1 LGVRRQPL
9 ALVDGLGQFA
19 ANLPKRRTSM
29 AAVATVTTQRRG
41 AVLIAR
47 LDHPPVNA
55 LALGLRTGLVAALK
69 DAAADPAIKAIVI
82 TGNGRAFSA
91 GADITEFAK
100 GRLEP
105 FLWDVIDQIEACPK
119 PVIAAINGLALGG
132 GLEVALGCHYRVAS
146 PSAKQLGLPEVK
158 IGIIPGAGGT
168 QRLPRLVGFEA
179 ALDMIVS
186 GNPIDAAKG
195 HSLGLIDK
203 IADGDLI
210 ETAVAFAEEVAGK
223 PPRRTSEIVVDR
235 SKIASEL
242 FATRRASVAKHPSG
256 PVAALKCI
264 EAVEAAATQPF
275 KAGQAIELA
284 AIQHAMATPYAK
296 ALQYAFFAERQA
308 GTIADIGPE
317 VKPRDIKHVGV
328 IGAGTMGQGI
338 GLAFLMTG
346 FKVTIIETTQTALDR
361 GVAKISETVQG
372 AVKRGRVT
380 AEQATALIGNLSSGV
395 DLQALAQADL
405 VIEAVFENMGV
416 KKEVFGKLDAICKPG
431 AILASNTSTLDLD
444 EIAAATKRPED
455 VIGLH
460 FFSPANIMRL
470 LEIVRG
476 AKTSKDV
483 LATAMVI
490 SKKINKVGVVS
501 GVCFGFIG
509 NRMVESYMEEVQAML
524 MEGATPAD
532 VDSAFEKWG
541 MAMGPLAVMDLAGM
555 DVGWRIRKEH
565 DIPTERRNLYKVT
578 DALVEAGRHGQKTK
592 AGMYLYP
599 DGRTRTVDPKV
610 TDMFRAEAAKQGV
623 AHRNGITAEE
633 IVERGLLRLINT
645 GAEILAEGIAQRA
658 SDIDTIY
665 LNGYGFQSWRGG
677 PMWQA
682 DHIGLKV
689 VAEKIK
695 AYEAK
700 YGARWKA
707 AALIEK
713 LAADDGTFAARD
725 RA

>member
-1 LGVRRQPL
+1 
-9 ALVDGLGQFA
+9 
-19 ANLPKRRTSM
+19 M
-29 AAVATVTTQRRG
+29 ATATVPTERRG
-41 AVLIAR
+41 AVLVAK
-47 LDHPPVNA
+47 LDHAPVNA
-55 LALGLRTGLVAALK
+55 LALGLRTGLVDAIKAAN
-69 DAAADPAIKAIVI
+69 ADPAIKAIVI

-105 FLWDVIDQIEACPK
+105 FLWEVINIIEASPK
-119 PVIAAINGLALGG
+119 PVIAALNGLALGG

-146 PSAKQLGLPEVK
+146 PAAKQLGLPEVK

-168 QRLPRLVGFEA
+168 QRLPRLIGVEA

-203 IADGDLI
+203 IADGDVVAA
-210 ETAVAFAEEVAGK
+210 AVAFAEEVASK
-223 PPRRTSEIVVDR
+223 PPRRTSALSVDT
-235 SKIASEL
+235 SQLPADL
-242 FATRRASVAKHPSG
+242 FAQRRAAVAKHPSG
-256 PVAALKCI
+256 PVAPLKCI
-264 EAVEAAATQPF
+264 EAVEAATKLPF
-275 KAGQAIELA
+275 ADGEKVELA
-284 AIQHAMATPYAK
+284 CIQAAMATPYAK

-308 GTIADIGPE
+308 GNIPDITADI
-317 VKPRDIKHVGV
+317 KPRDIKSVGV

-338 GLAFLMTG
+338 GLAFLMSG
-346 FKVTIIETTQTALDR
+346 FKVTLIETTKEALDR
-361 GVAKISETVQG
+361 GLGKIGETIQA

-380 AEQATALIGNLSSGV
+380 AEQAVALTNNLSAGT
-395 DLQALAQADL
+395 DMKALAQADL

-416 KKEVFGKLDAICKPG
+416 KKDVFGKLDAICKPG
-431 AILASNTSTLDLD
+431 AILASNTSTLDVD
-444 EIAAATKRPED
+444 EIAASTKRPED

-476 AKTSKDV
+476 AKTSKEV
-483 LATAMVI
+483 LATAMAV

-509 NRMVESYMEEVQAML
+509 NRMVEAYMEEVQAIL

-532 VDSAFEKWG
+532 VDSAYEKWG

-565 DIPTERRNLYKVT
+565 EIPAERRNLYKVT

-610 TDMFRAEAAKQGV
+610 IDMFRAEAAKQGV
-623 AHRNGITAEE
+623 AHRNGITADE

-645 GAEILAEGIAQRA
+645 GAEILEEGIAQRA

-665 LNGYGFQSWRGG
+665 LNGYGFQAWRGG

-682 DHIGLKV
+682 DHMGLKV

-700 YGARWKA
+700 YGKRWKT
-707 AALIEK
+707 AALLEK
-713 LAADDGTFAARD
+713 LAADGGTFAARD
-725 RA
+725 SKK

>member
-1 LGVRRQPL
+1 
-9 ALVDGLGQFA
+9 
-19 ANLPKRRTSM
+19 M
-29 AAVATVTTQRRG
+29 ATATVPTERRG
-41 AVLIAR
+41 AVLVAT
-47 LDHPPVNA
+47 LDHAPLNA
-55 LALGLRTGLVAALK
+55 LALGLRTGLV
-69 DAAADPAIKAIVI
+69 DAIKVANADPAIKAIVI
-82 TGNGRAFSA
+82 TGKGRAFSA

-105 FLWDVIDQIEACPK
+105 FLWEVINSIEASTK
-119 PVIAAINGLALGG
+119 PVVAAINGLALGG

-146 PSAKQLGLPEVK
+146 PAAKQLGLPEVK

-168 QRLPRLVGFEA
+168 QRLPRLIGVEA

-195 HSLGLIDK
+195 HALGLIDK
-203 IADGDLI
+203 IADGDVVAA
-210 ETAVAFAEEVAGK
+210 AVAFADEIANQ
-223 PPRRTSEIVVDR
+223 PPRRTSKLSVDT
-235 SKIASEL
+235 STLPADL
-242 FATRRASVAKHPSG
+242 FNQRRAAIAKHPSG
-256 PVAALKCI
+256 PVAPMKCI
-264 EAVEAAATQPF
+264 EAVEAATKLPF
-275 KAGQAIELA
+275 AEGEKVELA
-284 AIQHAMATPYAK
+284 CIQEAMATPYAK

-308 GTIADIGPE
+308 GNIADIGTNI
-317 VKPRDIKHVGV
+317 KPRDVNSVGV

-338 GLAFLMTG
+338 GLAFLMSG
-346 FKVTIIETTQTALDR
+346 FKVTVIETTKEALDR
-361 GVAKISETVQG
+361 GVGKINDTIEA
-372 AVKRGRVT
+372 AVKRGRMT
-380 AEQATALIGNLSSGV
+380 AEQALVVANNLSAGT
-395 DLQALAQADL
+395 DMKALAEADL

-416 KKEVFGKLDAICKPG
+416 KKDVFGKLDAICKPG
-431 AILASNTSTLDLD
+431 AILASNTSTLDVD
-444 EIAAATKRPED
+444 EIAASTKRPED

-476 AKTSKDV
+476 AKTSKEV
-483 LATAMVI
+483 LATAMAV

-509 NRMVESYMEEVQAML
+509 NRMVEAYMEEVQAML

-532 VDSAFEKWG
+532 VDTAFEKWG

-565 DIPTERRNLYKVT
+565 DIPAERRNLYKVT

-623 AHRNGITAEE
+623 THRNGITAEE

-645 GAEILAEGIAQRA
+645 GAEILDEGIAQRA

-682 DHIGLKV
+682 DQIGLKV
-689 VAEKIK
+689 VAEKIQ
-695 AYEAK
+695 AYEK
-700 YGARWKA
+700 TYGKRWKI
-707 AALIEK
+707 AALIERM
-713 LAADDGTFAARD
+713 AAEGGTFAARD
-725 RA
+725 RKQS